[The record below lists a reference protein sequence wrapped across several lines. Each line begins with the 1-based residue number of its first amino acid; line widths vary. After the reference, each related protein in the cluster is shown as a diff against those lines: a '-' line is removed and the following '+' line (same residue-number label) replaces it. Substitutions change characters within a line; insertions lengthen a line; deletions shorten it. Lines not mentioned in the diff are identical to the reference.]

1 MVLPMPN
8 EQGRTIIINI
18 RLDGHLRIR
27 IITDG
32 VHQGSIL
39 GPILFLLHIIY
50 LQNLVPVK
58 TLETVYSLQRFQSRA
73 AWVFTRATYDI
84 CCVEAYVPSSQ
95 KPYK

>member
-18 RLDGHLRIR
+18 GLDDHLRIR

-58 TLETVYSLQRFQSRA
+58 TLETVYKFSLWNTCGKLLKDMLQRFQSRA
-73 AWVFTRATYDI
+73 A
-84 CCVEAYVPSSQ
+84 
-95 KPYK
+95 